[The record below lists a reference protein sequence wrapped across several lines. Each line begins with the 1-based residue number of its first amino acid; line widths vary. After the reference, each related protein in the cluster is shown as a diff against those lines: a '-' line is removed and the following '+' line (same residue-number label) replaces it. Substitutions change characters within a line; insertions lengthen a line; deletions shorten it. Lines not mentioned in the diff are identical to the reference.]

1 MQIER
6 ENYILLISDEP
17 QKATKETFEIMG
29 EFFALLA
36 EEQLRQNAVR
46 G

>member
-1 MQIER
+1 MFLKKWLR
-6 ENYILLISDEP
+6 
-17 QKATKETFEIMG
+17 KRK
-29 EFFALLA
+29 FFALLA